1 MSRRER
7 ARTAGVDRGPTWRR
21 LTLGPLSTRVHLRT
35 VTVCVVTLAL
45 AVAIALMALVLGTA
59 NLPLGDVL
67 ATLVGRSDPV
77 THTIVVEWR
86 APRAVAALMFGAA
99 LGLSGAIFQ
108 SLTRNPLAS
117 PDIIGFS
124 SGSYT
129 GALVVIILAHGTY
142 LQTAAG
148 ALVAGLITAF
158 LVYLLAYRNGVQGF
172 RLIVVGIAVSAIL
185 SSLNTWMTLTADLQ
199 VAMTASAWGAGS
211 LAASSWPQQAIAAI
225 VIALLLAV
233 MLVLS
238 RPLHQL
244 ELGDDAA
251 KASGVRSEPARL
263 LLLVTGVALI
273 AVVTASAGP
282 IAFVALAA
290 PQIARRLT
298 RSAGTTLS
306 GAACL
311 GALLLVAAD
320 IAAQH
325 MLPVAMPVGVVT
337 VVVGGSYL
345 VWLLIREVRR
355 RA

>member
-1 MSRRER
+1 MNTMPQPHAFIDIGADVAGIRAMLARRR
-7 ARTAGVDRGPTWRR
+7 RLVAGGLALLVVAGFVAAMQMGDYPVTAGQIVTSLLSPFTGTAQKGIDFIVLGVR
-21 LTLGPLSTRVHLRT
+21 LPR
-35 VTVCVVTLAL
+35 
-45 AVAIALMALVLGTA
+45 ALVAVSAGIA
-59 NLPLGDVL
+59 FGISGVL
-67 ATLVGRSDPV
+67 
-77 THTIVVEWR
+77 
-86 APRAVAALMFGAA
+86 
-99 LGLSGAIFQ
+99 FQ
-108 SLTRNPLAS
+108 GVLRNPLAS